1 VWALVAVR
9 LVDESIWF
17 LVPGNVEPLRHD
29 LGAGY
34 GTVAAMFAVAMVTS
48 LAANAVVAATD
59 GRSRKPVTV
68 AGTFVVA
75 AALAVQAGAPGPAL
89 LLVGGGLLGIGTTWM
104 VSGAEIAIANS
115 VAERDDSAAVLP
127 RLLARVNLLGTVGDF
142 SGPVLVAAA
151 RAAGVSW
158 RVLFLAVALA
168 VAGYATVLA
177 AAAFPAPAR
186 PSASSAEEVPV
197 GRQVSVWLLGLA
209 AMVLIPLDESYL
221 ATVLGFA
228 ERERGFSPTAAALV
242 GIAFV
247 VGGLLSD
254 TVLVGWV
261 ARSSAP
267 RLLVVT
273 GAGAGL
279 VMLVAALAP
288 GWTLVPLGIAHS
300 ALLGAAWLSVSTA
313 TLLANPGREG
323 RTRLVIEAMEFCSL
337 AVFVPLG
344 IIADRAGVG
353 PAMVGYAVVPLGLVA
368 VGAALGTSADNG
380 RDLVRTEPVH
390 RAVAA
395 ADDAE
400 ELGERL
406 GR

>member
-1 VWALVAVR
+1 MWALVAVR

-17 LVPGNVEPLRHD
+17 LVPGNVEPLRRD

-34 GTVAAMFAVAMVTS
+34 GTVAAMLAVAMVTS
-48 LAANAVVAATD
+48 LAANTVIAATD

-75 AALAVQAGAPGPAL
+75 AALVVQAGAPGPAL
-89 LLVGGGLLGIGTTWM
+89 LLVGGGLLGVGTTWM

-115 VAERDDSAAVLP
+115 VTARDGPAALP
-127 RLLARVNLLGTVGDF
+127 RMLARVNLLGTVGDF
-142 SGPVLVAAA
+142 SGPLLVAAA

-177 AAAFPAPAR
+177 AAAFPPPVR
-186 PSASSAEEVPV
+186 TPASSADEVPV
-197 GRQVSVWLLGLA
+197 SRQTSVWLLGLA

-221 ATVLGFA
+221 STALGFA

-261 ARSSAP
+261 TRTPTP
-267 RLLVVT
+267 RLLVIT
-273 GAGAGL
+273 GCGASV
-279 VMLVAALAP
+279 VMLLAALAP
-288 GWTLVPLGIAHS
+288 GWALVPIGIAHS

-313 TLLANPGREG
+313 TLLVNPGREG

-344 IIADRAGVG
+344 LVADRAGVG
-353 PAMVGYAVVPLGLVA
+353 PAMVGYAVVPLGLVV
-368 VGAALGTSADNG
+368 VGAVLATSTDDG
-380 RDLVRTEPVH
+380 GDLVRTEPVQ
-390 RAVAA
+390 RAMAP

>member
-1 VWALVAVR
+1 MWALVAVR

-17 LVPGNVEPLRHD
+17 LVPGNVESLRRD

-34 GTVAAMFAVAMVTS
+34 GTVAAMLAVAMVTS
-48 LAANAVVAATD
+48 LVANIVIAATD
-59 GRSRKPVTV
+59 GRSRQPITV

-75 AALAVQAGAPGPAL
+75 AALVVQAGAPGPAL
-89 LLVGGGLLGIGTTWM
+89 LLVGGALLGVGTTWM
-104 VSGAEIAIANS
+104 VSGAEIAIAHS
-115 VAERDDSAAVLP
+115 VAERDGPAALP
-127 RLLARVNLLGTVGDF
+127 RQLARVNLLGTVGDF
-142 SGPVLVAAA
+142 SGPLLVAAA

-158 RVLFLAVALA
+158 RVLFLAVAIA
-168 VAGYATVLA
+168 VAGYAMLLA
-177 AAAFPAPAR
+177 AAAFPAPVR
-186 PSASSAEEVPV
+186 PPASSADQVPV
-197 GRQVSVWLLGLA
+197 SRQPSVWLLGLA
-209 AMVLIPLDESYL
+209 AMVLIPMDESYL
-221 ATVLGFA
+221 STVLGFA
-228 ERERGFSPTAAALV
+228 ERERGFNPTAAALV

-261 ARSSAP
+261 TRSSAP
-267 RLLVVT
+267 RLLIVT
-273 GAGAGL
+273 GAGASL
-279 VMLVAALAP
+279 VMLLAALAP
-288 GWTLVPLGIAHS
+288 GWVLVPAGIAHS

-344 IIADRAGVG
+344 VVADRAGVG
-353 PAMVGYAVVPLGLVA
+353 PAMVGYAAVPLGLAA
-368 VGAALGTSADNG
+368 VGVALARSAHNG
-380 RDLVRTEPVH
+380 GDLVRTEAVD
-390 RAVAA
+390 RAVAP

>member
-1 VWALVAVR
+1 MWALVAVR

-17 LVPGNVEPLRHD
+17 LVPGNVESLRRD

-34 GTVAAMFAVAMVTS
+34 GTVAAMLAVAMVTS
-48 LAANAVVAATD
+48 LVANIVIAATD
-59 GRSRKPVTV
+59 GRSRQPITV

-75 AALAVQAGAPGPAL
+75 AALVVQAGAPGPAL
-89 LLVGGGLLGIGTTWM
+89 LLVGGALLGVGTTWM
-104 VSGAEIAIANS
+104 VSGAEIAIAHG
-115 VAERDDSAAVLP
+115 VADRDGPSALP
-127 RLLARVNLLGTVGDF
+127 RQLARVNLLGTVGDF
-142 SGPVLVAAA
+142 SGPLLVAAA

-158 RVLFLAVALA
+158 RVLFLAVAIA
-168 VAGYATVLA
+168 VAGYAMLLA
-177 AAAFPAPAR
+177 AAAFPAPVR
-186 PSASSAEEVPV
+186 PPASSTDQVPV
-197 GRQVSVWLLGLA
+197 SRQPSVWLLGLA

-221 ATVLGFA
+221 STVLGFA
-228 ERERGFSPTAAALV
+228 ERERGFNPTAAALV

-261 ARSSAP
+261 TRSSAP
-267 RLLVVT
+267 RLLIVT
-273 GAGAGL
+273 GAGASL
-279 VMLVAALAP
+279 VMLLAALAP
-288 GWTLVPLGIAHS
+288 GWVLVPAGIAHS

-323 RTRLVIEAMEFCSL
+323 RTRLVVEAMEFCSL

-344 IIADRAGVG
+344 VVADRAGVG
-353 PAMVGYAVVPLGLVA
+353 PAMVGYAAVPLGLAA
-368 VGAALGTSADNG
+368 VGVALARSADNG
-380 RDLVRTEPVH
+380 GDLVRTEAVD
-390 RAVAA
+390 RAVAP
-395 ADDAE
+395 ADVAE

>member
-17 LVPGNVEPLRHD
+17 LVPGNVEPLRRD

-34 GTVAAMFAVAMVTS
+34 GTVAAMLAVAMVTS
-48 LAANAVVAATD
+48 LVANLVIAATD
-59 GRSRKPVTV
+59 GRSRQPITI
-68 AGTFVVA
+68 AGTFAAA
-75 AALAVQAGAPGPAL
+75 AALVLQAAAPGPAL
-89 LLVGGGLLGIGTTWM
+89 LVVGGALLGVGTTWM
-104 VSGAEIAIANS
+104 VSGAEIAIAHS
-115 VAERDDSAAVLP
+115 VAERDGPAALP
-127 RLLARVNLLGTVGDF
+127 RRLARVNLLGTVGDF
-142 SGPVLVAAA
+142 SGPLLVAAA

-158 RVLFLAVALA
+158 RVLFLAVAIA
-168 VAGYATVLA
+168 VAGYAMLLA
-177 AAAFPAPAR
+177 AAAFPAPVRPPA
-186 PSASSAEEVPV
+186 PSADQVPV
-197 GRQVSVWLLGLA
+197 SRQTSVWLLGLA
-209 AMVLIPLDESYL
+209 AMVLIPMDESYL
-221 ATVLGFA
+221 STVLGFA
-228 ERERGFSPTAAALV
+228 ERERGFNPTAAALV

-261 ARSSAP
+261 TRSSAP
-267 RLLVVT
+267 RLLAVT
-273 GAGAGL
+273 GAGASV
-279 VMLVAALAP
+279 VMLLAALAP
-288 GWTLVPLGIAHS
+288 GWVLVPAGIAHS

-344 IIADRAGVG
+344 VVADRAGVG
-353 PAMVGYAVVPLGLVA
+353 PAMVGYAAVPLGLAA
-368 VGAALGTSADNG
+368 VGVALARSAHHG
-380 RDLVRTEPVH
+380 GDLVRTE
-390 RAVAA
+390 AVDRVVAP
-395 ADDAE
+395 ADVAE

>member
-1 VWALVAVR
+1 
-9 LVDESIWF
+9 
-17 LVPGNVEPLRHD
+17 
-29 LGAGY
+29 
-34 GTVAAMFAVAMVTS
+34 
-48 LAANAVVAATD
+48 
-59 GRSRKPVTV
+59 
-68 AGTFVVA
+68 
-75 AALAVQAGAPGPAL
+75 
-89 LLVGGGLLGIGTTWM
+89 M

-115 VAERDDSAAVLP
+115 VAERDGPAALP

-142 SGPVLVAAA
+142 TGPLLVAAA

-158 RVLFLAVALA
+158 RVLFLAVAIA
-168 VAGYATVLA
+168 VAGYAMLLA

-186 PSASSAEEVPV
+186 PPASSADEVPV
-197 GRQVSVWLLGLA
+197 TRQTSVWLLGLA
-209 AMVLIPLDESYL
+209 AMVMIPLDESYL
-221 ATVLGFA
+221 STVLGFA

-261 ARSSAP
+261 TRSSTP

-273 GAGAGL
+273 GAGASL
-279 VMLVAALAP
+279 VMLARRARRRVGCSCP
-288 GWTLVPLGIAHS
+288 IGIAHS

-344 IIADRAGVG
+344 LVADRAGVG
-353 PAMVGYAVVPLGLVA
+353 PAMVGYAAVPLGLVA
-368 VGAALGTSADNG
+368 VGVALARTRSADNG
-380 RDLVRTEPVH
+380 GDLVRTEAVQ
-390 RAVAA
+390 RAVAP

-400 ELGERL
+400 ELRERL